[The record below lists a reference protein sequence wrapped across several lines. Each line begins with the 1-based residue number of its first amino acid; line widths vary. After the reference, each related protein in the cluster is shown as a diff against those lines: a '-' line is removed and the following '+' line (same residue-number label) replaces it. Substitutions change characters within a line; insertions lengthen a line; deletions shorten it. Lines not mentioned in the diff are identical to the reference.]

1 MYIANVG
8 RSTPDIEAK
17 LPPDV
22 PILRE
27 PFAEVLHVMV
37 CGLLGSLDKRGAADV
52 NPKTAN
58 PSDDDVALLTRLEAG
73 EHTFRPGNPP
83 RPEESFE
90 RLVALLLSLRER
102 GLVRFTDSKIM
113 TRTDGKYLGVG
124 PVDLTAAGREALE
137 RDRRLGPR
145 PNG

>member
-1 MYIANVG
+1 VKPKPAN
-8 RSTPDIEAK
+8 
-17 LPPDV
+17 L
-22 PILRE
+22 
-27 PFAEVLHVMV
+27 
-37 CGLLGSLDKRGAADV
+37 
-52 NPKTAN
+52 
-58 PSDDDVALLTRLEAG
+58 SDSDVALLTRLAGG

-90 RLVALLLSLRER
+90 GLVAQLLTLRER

-124 PVDLTAAGREALE
+124 PVDLTTGGREALE

-145 PNG
+145 SSA